1 MSAPFRLRDARPAV
15 LRVLGASGQLGF
27 GMPEAAFHAG
37 LARQPHVIGADA
49 GSVDIGP
56 GCLGSGVAS
65 ASETMLRRDLTLLLE
80 GARAL
85 DVPLLIGTAGGAGAR
100 PHLEHTLALGRTI
113 AAEKG
118 LHFCL
123 ASLAADMPRPLVKA
137 AIAAGRTTPLGALP
151 ALTDADV
158 DAASHLVG
166 QMGTEAFLRALDT
179 GADVIVAG
187 RACDTAIFDS
197 VPVWLGFDHGLATH
211 LAKIVECSSI
221 CCDPGGRDAMLGELA
236 ADHFTL
242 ESMNPARRATP
253 TSVAAHALYEQAD
266 PFTVA
271 EPEGVLHL
279 DTARYDAL
287 DERRVRV
294 SGARFL
300 PATSPSVKLEGAA
313 RVGARAVLLASTADP
328 DFAALLPSALE
339 SVAASV
345 RPMVGADFT
354 LHPRLYGTSETFL
367 LLEVVAE
374 TAAAAML
381 AARALRQ
388 ALLHFGFEGR
398 LCTGGNLAF
407 PLTPPELAAG
417 DAWRWCAHHIMQVEA
432 LAPLFPLTVEQV

>member
-1 MSAPFRLRDARPAV
+1 MSAPFRLRDARPEV

-27 GMPEAAFHAG
+27 GMPEAAFRAG

-85 DVPLLIGTAGGAGAR
+85 DVPLLIGTAGGAGAS
-100 PHLEHTLALGRTI
+100 PHLEHTLALVRAI

-118 LHFCL
+118 LHFKL
-123 ASLAADMPRPLVKA
+123 ASLRADMPRQLVKA

-179 GADVIVAG
+179 GADVIIAG

-221 CCDPGGRDAMLGELA
+221 CCDPGGRDAMLAELA

-279 DTARYDAL
+279 DTARYEAL
-287 DERRVRV
+287 DDRRVRV
-294 SGARFL
+294 SGARFV
-300 PATSPSVKLEGAA
+300 PASSPSVKLEGAA
-313 RVGARAVLLASTADP
+313 RVGARAVLLASTSDP

-339 SVAASV
+339 TVAASV

-354 LHPRLYGTSETFL
+354 LHPRLYGTTETFL

-374 TAAAAML
+374 TAVTAML
-381 AARALRQ
+381 AAKAVRQ